1 MDIVIIFLILIAVA
15 LVFKRVDNTIIA
27 FGLIDVFLRI
37 LNFIGNNTTEGIN
50 HFIDKYLPSSIEA
63 VIRHYSSGSIEI
75 ILVWI
80 YVLLMMAFWYCVLR
94 MLIHRLH

>member
-1 MDIVIIFLILIAVA
+1 MDIVIIFIILIVAA

-37 LNFIGNNTTEGIN
+37 VNFIGNNTTRAIN
-50 HFIDKYLPSSIEA
+50 SIINKYLPSSIEA
-63 VIRHYSSGSIEI
+63 VIRNHTSGSLETI
-75 ILVWI
+75 IVWLYI
-80 YVLLMMAFWYCVLR
+80 LLMILFWYHVLR

>member
-1 MDIVIIFLILIAVA
+1 MDIVIIFIILIVAA

-37 LNFIGNNTTEGIN
+37 VNFIGNNTTRAIN
-50 HFIDKYLPSSIEA
+50 SFINKYLPNSIEA
-63 VIRHYSSGSIEI
+63 VIRAHSSGSLET
-75 ILVWI
+75 ILVWVYI
-80 YVLLMMAFWYCVLR
+80 VLMMLFWFYVLK

>member
-1 MDIVIIFLILIAVA
+1 MDIVIIFVILIVAA

-37 LNFIGNNTTEGIN
+37 VDFIGNNTTTAIN
-50 HFIDKYLPSSIEA
+50 SFINRYLPASIEA
-63 VIRHYSSGSIEI
+63 VIRGHSTGSLET
-75 ILVWI
+75 ILIWL
-80 YVLLMMAFWYCVLR
+80 YVLLMMLFWFYVLK